1 MPEWLSTYNDS
12 LGMHHAAMITTIFG
26 AFAVAFTVCICWPK
40 MVEAFGPAGGMACA
54 AIIVG
59 TFWVMNHKL
68 PGFGIHPE
76 LITGEDGKTVQYG
89 LIHQGYRMAAPWV
102 DMGFAIAC
110 GPWFLGVIEARS
122 GRGIANT
129 IESLPRVGL
138 VLLGGAIGGA
148 IVGLSGF
155 TGAELFGW
163 ENMAAPLFPG
173 K

>member
-1 MPEWLSTYNDS
+1 MTAWLSTYNETM
-12 LGMHHAAMITTIFG
+12 GMHHAAILTTLFG

-40 MVEAFGPAGGMACA
+40 MVETFGPAGGMACA

-76 LITGEDGKTVQYG
+76 LIAGEDGGTVQYG
-89 LIHQGYRMAAPWV
+89 LIHQGHRMAAPWV
-102 DMGFAIAC
+102 DMGFAIAM
-110 GPWFLGVIEARS
+110 GLWTLGVVESRP
-122 GRGIANT
+122 GRGLANAA
-129 IESLPRVGL
+129 ESLPRVGL
-138 VLLGGAIGGA
+138 VLLGGLIGGA

-163 ENMAAPLFPG
+163 ENMTTSPFPG
-173 K
+173 R